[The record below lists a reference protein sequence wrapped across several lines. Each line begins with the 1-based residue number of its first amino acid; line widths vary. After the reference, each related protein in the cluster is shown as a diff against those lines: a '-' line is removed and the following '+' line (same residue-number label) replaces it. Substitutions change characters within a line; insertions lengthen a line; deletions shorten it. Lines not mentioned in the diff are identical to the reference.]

1 MELSPVSTIFNL
13 RYKPCPL
20 ADPSRGI
27 RRLLRYDMSRA
38 FAAKGNIVFKG
49 LLETTFIGKIMQM
62 HIKCTSSTTDGF

>member
-1 MELSPVSTIFNL
+1 
-13 RYKPCPL
+13 
-20 ADPSRGI
+20 
-27 RRLLRYDMSRA
+27 MSRA